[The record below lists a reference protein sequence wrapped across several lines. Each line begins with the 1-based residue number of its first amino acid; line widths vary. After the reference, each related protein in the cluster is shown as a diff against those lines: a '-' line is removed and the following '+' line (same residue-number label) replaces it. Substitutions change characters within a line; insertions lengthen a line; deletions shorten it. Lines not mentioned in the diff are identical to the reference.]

1 MNIKFKGILFF
12 IFCIISLT
20 GCDKNEINP
29 IQEPVNSVAR
39 ITVIN
44 AVPGSP
50 GLDAFYGDLKLN
62 GNAINALTRFP
73 NAEYSVILPAT
84 YTIKTVVSTPTV
96 IPAIAPNIPFGT
108 TVSTTT
114 TALEADKYYSLYIV
128 GAPVVSNITSF
139 LLEDKIPITVSGKA
153 HVRFINAMPD
163 GNNMDLLSGEIPAG
177 SVNPTTSTAIFTNL
191 ARNTARDF
199 IAIDALNVGTPYQFQ
214 LRNNVTGTLIGTPVN
229 LNVVTGRVYT
239 FFARGF
245 NSNFTVPGFTNP
257 TRIVSASG
265 LGGGGIS
272 LMVNK

>member
-1 MNIKFKGILFF
+1 MNIKFKQTVFF
-12 IFCIISLT
+12 IFCIIALA
-20 GCDKNEINP
+20 GCDKNEIKP
-29 IQEPVNSVAR
+29 LQEPVNSVAR

-62 GNAINALTRFP
+62 GNAIIALTRFP
-73 NAEYSVILPAT
+73 NAEYSVIPPAT
-84 YTIKTVVSTPTV
+84 YTIKTVVSRPTV
-96 IPAIAPNIPFGT
+96 IPAIAPLIPFGV
-108 TVSTTT
+108 TVTTTT

-139 LLEDKIPITVSGKA
+139 LVEDKIPIPVSDKA

-163 GNNMDLLSGEIPAG
+163 GNNMALLSGVIPTG
-177 SVNPTTSTAIFTNL
+177 SVNPTTSTPIFTNL

-199 IAIDALNVGTPYQFQ
+199 IAIDAINVGSPYQFQ
-214 LRNNVTGTLIGTPVN
+214 LRDNVTGTLIGTPVN

-245 NSNFTVPGFTNP
+245 NTTFTVPGFTPVRTVAAILP
-257 TRIVSASG
+257 TTAS
-265 LGGGGIS
+265 LS
-272 LMVNK
+272 LMTNR